1 MYVSLDKDVM
11 DRAWART
18 DWSQGN
24 HTLEEVKGW
33 LGMLLDGRMELAALD
48 ICGELSPGKGATPE
62 DLRINRETNVDLYRF
77 ITTYLE

>member
-1 MYVSLDKDVM
+1 
-11 DRAWART
+11 
-18 DWSQGN
+18 
-24 HTLEEVKGW
+24 
-33 LGMLLDGRMELAALD
+33 MELAALD